1 MYQYDRR
8 LSIHVSDSDVE
19 HSITLQNE
27 NLSSFPDVLESLLP
41 VFGSLGFKVSMTT
54 DDTGAVLIVPTELEA
69 EYEDFFE
76 DDSDEFPVEVAEEAA
91 DYWDRVVD
99 EASDYF
105 SSWRPKVGDLVRYNG
120 NGTPDEIRGHA
131 GYTGKTLIG
140 KVGVVTEDGKTLNE
154 PHRFLVKFIDWNDGW
169 GEKHNMWWVDDNN
182 LSEAV

>member
-19 HSITLQNE
+19 HSLTLQNE

-69 EYEDFFE
+69 DYEDFFE
-76 DDSDEFPVEVAEEAA
+76 DSDEFPAEAEEALN
-91 DYWDRVVD
+91 DYWDKTID
-99 EASDYF
+99 EVSAYF

-120 NGTPDEIRGHA
+120 NGTPDDVRGHG

-140 KVGVVTEDGKTLNE
+140 KLGVVTEDGKGHGE

-169 GEKHNMWWVDDNN
+169 GEKKNQWWVYDNN
-182 LSEAV
+182 LSEAL